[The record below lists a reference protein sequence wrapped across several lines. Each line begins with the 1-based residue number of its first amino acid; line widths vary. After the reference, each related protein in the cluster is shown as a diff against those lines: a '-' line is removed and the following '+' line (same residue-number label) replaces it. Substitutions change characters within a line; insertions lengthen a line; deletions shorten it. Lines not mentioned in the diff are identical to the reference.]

1 MSDPPS
7 ASREGPA
14 DDRRPEGLQMPMRR
28 REMVALSAG
37 ALASAALYACGA
49 DGDGAARSAVEGTT
63 TTPDCVLT
71 PEQEEGPFY
80 IDLAQVRPDIVENRP
95 GVPLALALSV
105 VDADTC
111 EPIRDAAVDV
121 WHCDALGVY
130 SGEPSEGSEGET
142 YLRGVQLTDAN
153 GLAEFATI
161 YPGQYPG
168 RTTHIHVKVH
178 IDGRQSDGTYSGGHV
193 SHTGQLFTSDRRD
206 AEIFALAPYD
216 RNAAQITPR
225 DRDGVFR
232 YQGGSSS
239 VLALAAAGSS
249 LRRDGLTGR
258 ATLGV
263 DPSAIQPTTQAGR
276 RVEAVQTRRPTTQ

>member
-1 MSDPPS
+1 MSDRPGV
-7 ASREGPA
+7 SRGARTEGRQSPGA
-14 DDRRPEGLQMPMRR
+14 IQAPMRR

-37 ALASAALYACGA
+37 ALASFALYACGA
-49 DGDGAARSAVEGTT
+49 EEDEVAESGMGGAKTM
-63 TTPDCVLT
+63 PDCVLT

-80 IDLAQVRPDIVENRP
+80 IDLTLIRRDIVENRT
-95 GVPLALALSV
+95 GVPLGLALTV

-142 YLRGVQLTDAN
+142 YLRGIQLTDGN

-168 RTTHIHVKVH
+168 RTTHVHVKVRLG
-178 IDGRQSDGTYSGGHV
+178 GRSSGGAYAGGHV

-206 AEIFALAPYD
+206 AEVFALAPYN
-216 RNAAQITPR
+216 RNTAEITSR
-225 DRDGVFR
+225 KIDGVFR

-239 VLALAAAGSS
+239 VLTLARAGRS
-249 LRRDGLTGR
+249 LARDGLTAR
-258 ATLGV
+258 VTLGV
-263 DPSAIQPTTQAGR
+263 EPSAQLPM
-276 RVEAVQTRRPTTQ
+276 

>member
-1 MSDPPS
+1 
-7 ASREGPA
+7 
-14 DDRRPEGLQMPMRR
+14 MRR

-37 ALASAALYACGA
+37 ALTSVGLYACGGGGG
-49 DGDGAARSAVEGTT
+49 GDKVARPAVGGATT
-63 TTPDCVLT
+63 RPDCVLT

-80 IDLAQVRPDIVENRP
+80 IDLARVRQDIVESRP
-95 GVPLALALSV
+95 GVPLALALTV
-105 VDADTC
+105 VDSQTC

-130 SGEPSEGSEGET
+130 SGEPSEGSEGEA
-142 YLRGVQLTDAN
+142 YLRGIQLTDGN
-153 GLAEFATI
+153 GLAQFATI

-178 IDGRQSDGTYSGGHV
+178 IGGRQSDGTYSGGHV

-206 AEIFALAPYD
+206 AEAFALAPYNRNTAELTP
-216 RNAAQITPR
+216 RNA
-225 DRDGVFR
+225 DGVYR

-239 VLALAAAGSS
+239 VLALTRAGNS
-249 LRRDGLTGR
+249 LARDGFTAR

-263 DPSAIQPTTQAGR
+263 DRAS
-276 RVEAVQTRRPTTQ
+276 